1 MPAKTDELPAM
12 EGEGV
17 SAKRIKA
24 IDDAA
29 DDWRSAVAKRQNLLE
44 KAVELR
50 DAVVALMHKH
60 GVTKYRYNVDD
71 ETTKL
76 LVLVGSEK
84 LKLEKES
91 SEESVETTEAD

>member
-17 SAKRIKA
+17 SEKRIKA

-29 DDWRSAVAKRQNLLE
+29 DDWRSALAKRQNLLE
-44 KAVELR
+44 KEVELR

-71 ETTKL
+71 DTTKL